1 MSIWVRIHLFVLT
14 SLDHPSSVDWT
25 EILNSGGE
33 GFNHR
38 NHLELNIGHCNSRKL
53 FKQGALGD
61 FSLATFFCGF
71 QSPTMFLPLDS
82 SHNSLILVFPASLSW
97 SKILLMFSDKQSPV
111 LDPTLKSHRRIGRD
125 FLFQSF
131 LSLPYLPPKMELSNI
146 ETSSS
151 LEKITPLGDRRN

>member
-1 MSIWVRIHLFVLT
+1 MVLASMTHMLIHIHSLWLSSFLCSMSTWVRIHLFVLT

-38 NHLELNIGHCNSRKL
+38 NDLELNIGHCNSMKL

-82 SHNSLILVFPASLSW
+82 SHNSLILFFPASLSW
-97 SKILLMFSDKQSPV
+97 SKILLMFSDSH
-111 LDPTLKSHRRIGRD
+111 LCWTL
-125 FLFQSF
+125 L
-131 LSLPYLPPKMELSNI
+131 
-146 ETSSS
+146 
-151 LEKITPLGDRRN
+151 